1 MVRTSHEES
10 KRMVDT
16 NCDAHLMI
24 DSVQVTTQYG
34 TQVECEMSI
43 LGCTDPAQVGKTI
56 KEFFKVEGKAAGMF
70 LNLAEAA
77 GLITAEQRKAAHDQG
92 VGMEIDETQLKG
104 RQICASIK
112 MELKL
117 RKNPVTGQNEPD
129 PENPGPFPKIG
140 FNTFGVWSKKA
151 EGIPKD
157 QQFLA
162 MVPKPAGAAV
172 TAGQQVAKPSPSPAP
187 QQQAQQAQQP
197 AQGSLPLTGPAM
209 PAMDW

>member
-16 NCDAHLMI
+16 NCEAHLMI

-56 KEFFKVEGKAAGMF
+56 KEFFKTEGKAAGMF

-77 GLITAEQRKAAHDQG
+77 GLITAEQRKQAHDQG

-112 MELKL
+112 MEPKM
-117 RKNPVTGQNEPD
+117 RKNPVTGQYEPD

-151 EGIPKD
+151 DGVPKD
-157 QQFLA
+157 PQMAA
-162 MVPKPAGAAV
+162 MVPKPAGG
-172 TAGQQVAKPSPSPAP
+172 TSTAKPSPSPAP
-187 QQQAQQAQQP
+187 QQQAQQTQP
-197 AQGSLPLTGPAM
+197 AQASLPLTGPAM